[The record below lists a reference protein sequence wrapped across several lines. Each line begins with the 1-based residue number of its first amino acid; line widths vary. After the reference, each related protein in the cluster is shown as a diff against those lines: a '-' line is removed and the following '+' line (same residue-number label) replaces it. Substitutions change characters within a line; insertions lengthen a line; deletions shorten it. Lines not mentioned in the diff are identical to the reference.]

1 MLKRFGGLMTLLGV
15 LTGGVQA
22 QDLSEAVRLQGYAQE
37 GHTTFFVFDE
47 AVYGVVSP
55 ERVVVTGAFRGWDQ
69 DMNNPDWILQKQEG
83 GMWILSLTNFSYE
96 LISPATP
103 FKFRVNDG
111 VWLDPP
117 QGAPNSAAGNLI
129 YMHNMVPTSLKAELR
144 SDRAVWMTLTGDDVE
159 RSLNPDDYRLVNAQ
173 GETIAVEAVIPNTAS
188 ETLLVPA
195 EPLDIRRVYYLEI
208 PENELRTLCRR
219 DPWFRTL
226 YSSKELGANVSGDGQ
241 QTTFRIFSPRADQV
255 RLYLYR
261 GMDDAPEQAY
271 KIIEMERDGV
281 GVWEAVEEGD
291 LHRTYYDFTVH
302 GPPDPGNY
310 FYETH
315 PVHISDPYARV
326 SVDSFGKSRVWR
338 ATTPATPLE
347 NGRPPMEDVI
357 AYEVHVQDFTDLLPV
372 SDDLKGT
379 IPAMAMPGLRNSR
392 GEKIGFDHLVD
403 LGINVV
409 HLMPVQE
416 FLHYPDEEWQV
427 AFKDDSY
434 MMVQGVN
441 MENYQWGY
449 RTTHAFAIE
458 SRFRQRGGEPGMER
472 EQFRDLVQAFHDNG
486 IAVIIDLVPNH
497 TGENMDGRH
506 YLFNFNVLDLP
517 YYHRTDDNVEHIGP
531 FGNEIKT
538 EDRPMVQRW
547 VIDQCKAF
555 IEEFGIDGY
564 RIDLAGQIDKQT
576 LIRLM
581 KELDDDI
588 IIYGEP
594 WIPPSDPDVVA
605 NPDWS
610 WYKVDA
616 PITFFQDNAR
626 NAFKGPVSNPQD
638 KTTDR
643 GFAGGNAS
651 ERQTAMDGLLNNY
664 ADEATPNAG
673 INYLDIHDN
682 WALADQFGTTNW
694 DGRFGVDE
702 GPFKIAAG
710 LLFTS
715 LGPLVL
721 HGGTE
726 FMRSKGSAPLEE
738 VIKVSASG
746 ELHYHGKSDTY
757 NTRVANQFV
766 WENIGLT
773 KDDEGSSND
782 YANMHAY
789 WKGLITFRM
798 SEVGKAFRVGE
809 PPPEEYYRWILPEN
823 TYQLGYVVNERVLV
837 LINTSSSQQSFENVT
852 LPEGMWRLIA
862 NANAVDHVNG
872 VSGANERLEGGQS
885 WSLELPATSLKIW
898 IRE

>member
-1 MLKRFGGLMTLLGV
+1 MRRVLGSLVVVMSMFVSWADAQLLTDEVRLLGY
-15 LTGGVQA
+15 
-22 QDLSEAVRLQGYAQE
+22 SQE
-37 GHTTFFVFDE
+37 GHTTYFVFDTSI
-47 AVYGVVSP
+47 YGVEP
-55 ERVVVTGAFRGWDQ
+55 PNRVVVTGAFRGWSQ
-69 DMNNPDWILQKQEG
+69 DMNNPEWQLTSDEEG
-83 GMWILSLTNFSYE
+83 IWTLSVPNFSYE
-96 LISPATP
+96 VISPATP
-103 FKFRVNDG
+103 FKYRINDG
-111 VWLDPP
+111 EWLDPP
-117 QGAPNSAAGNLI
+117 AGAENAEGGNLI
-129 YMHNMVPTSLKAELR
+129 FMHNVKPTSLKAELR
-144 SDRAVWMTLTGDDVE
+144 GERAVWMTLSGDDIV
-159 RSLNPDDYRLVNAQ
+159 RSLDPADYHLVSAQ
-173 GETIAVEAVIPNTAS
+173 GEAIPIQAVIPNTAT
-188 ETLLVPA
+188 ETLIVPDQA
-195 EPLDIRRVYYLEI
+195 LDIRRVYYLEV
-208 PENELRTLCRR
+208 PDLEMRTLLRR

-226 YSSKELGANVSGDGQ
+226 YSDKELGANISEDRSK
-241 QTTFRIFSPRADQV
+241 TTFRIFSPRADLV

-261 GMDDAPEQAY
+261 GAYDTPEEAF
-271 KIIEMERDGV
+271 KTIEMTRDAV
-281 GVWEAVEEGD
+281 GVWEAEEAGD
-291 LHRTYYDFTVH
+291 LHGVYYDFTVH

-338 ATTPATPLE
+338 KTVPATPLV
-347 NGRPPMEDVI
+347 NGRPKMEDVI

-379 IPAMAMPGLRNSR
+379 IPAMVTPGLRNSQ
-392 GEKIGFDHLVD
+392 GQPIGLDHLVD

-416 FLHYPDEEWQV
+416 FLHYPDDEWQA
-427 AFKDDSY
+427 AFKDDPY
-434 MMVQGVN
+434 MIAQGIN

-458 SRFRQRGGEPGMER
+458 SRFRQRGTDYGAER
-472 EQFRDLVQAFHDNG
+472 DQFRDLVQAFHDRG

-506 YLFNFNVLDLP
+506 YLFNFNVLDLA
-517 YYHRTDDNVEHIGP
+517 YYHRTNNDVEHIGP

-547 VIDQCKAF
+547 VVDQCKAL

-564 RIDLAGQIDKQT
+564 RIDLAGQIDQQT
-576 LIRLM
+576 LIRVRE
-581 KELDDDI
+581 ELGEDV

-605 NPDWS
+605 NPDWA

-616 PITFFQDNAR
+616 PITFFQDDAR

-651 ERQTAMDGLLNNY
+651 EREAAMRALLNDY
-664 ADEATPNAG
+664 PEEPTPNAG

-682 WALADQFGTTNW
+682 WALADQFATTDW

-715 LGPLVL
+715 VGPLVL
-721 HGGTE
+721 HGGSE
-726 FMRSKGSAPLEE
+726 FMRSKGSAPLVEMYKE
-738 VIKVSASG
+738 TASG
-746 ELHYHGKSDTY
+746 RLAYHGKSDTY

-766 WENIGLT
+766 WENLGKT
-773 KDDEGSSND
+773 RADAGSYND
-782 YANMHAY
+782 YANMNAY
-789 WKGLITFRM
+789 WRGLIALRM
-798 SEVGKAFRVGE
+798 SAYGQVFRIGE
-809 PPPEEYYRWILPEN
+809 RPEEDYYDWILPEN
-823 TYQLGYVVNERVLV
+823 DYQLGYIVDETVLV
-837 LINTSSSQQSFENVT
+837 LINTEDADNTFEEVE
-852 LPEGMWRLIA
+852 LPAGSWRLVA
-862 NANAVDHVNG
+862 SDDAVDHMNG
-872 VSGANERLEGGQS
+872 VSGTDAALQGGRSHRLS
-885 WSLELPATSLKIW
+885 VPATSLKIW
-898 IRE
+898 VRD